1 MLTSDRDE
9 IPLRGQSEGLRLLP
23 GLSFLWPCTR
33 QSDAV
38 RLHFICTDADVH
50 GAKQQVAIR
59 GAERKKKKMKQSPNS
74 LQLERLSVL
83 VCSASVHREP
93 YCALFGDANKDHL
106 AGFSNHVCACSD
118 FKHDGSLASYARWKS
133 AQAERR
139 PLSSRIR
146 EGK

>member
-1 MLTSDRDE
+1 M
-9 IPLRGQSEGLRLLP
+9 QSGFTLYAQMQMYMAQKTAGCYKR
-23 GLSFLWPCTR
+23 R
-33 QSDAV
+33 
-38 RLHFICTDADVH
+38 
-50 GAKQQVAIR
+50 
-59 GAERKKKKMKQSPNS
+59 RKKEKKKLKQSPNS

-118 FKHDGSLASYARWKS
+118 FKHDGSLTSYARWKS